1 MKFRVFWDVAPF
13 SHVEVDRRF
22 RNMYCL
28 HHQGLP
34 DNAVRT
40 FETSVSFNVTTQR
53 YIPEDSKHH
62 IRRRE
67 NLKYHIVIIIII
79 SREKSYCLEDQ
90 MSGLLKGKDPG
101 NYI

>member
-1 MKFRVFWDVAPF
+1 MKFRVFWDVAR
-13 SHVEVDRRF
+13 SVTLKLTDVSEMCTASIRVA
-22 RNMYCL
+22 MIMK
-28 HHQGLP
+28 
-34 DNAVRT
+34 AVRT

-67 NLKYHIVIIIII
+67 NLKYHVTHIKI
-79 SREKSYCLEDQ
+79 SREKSYYLEDQ
-90 MSGLLKGKDPG
+90 MSGLLMGEDPG